1 MVLLHGLKETKSWIA
16 GLQWF
21 FFIFANIVVI
31 PITIGEAFGIEQAE
45 IVPLLRLS
53 FIVTGLVCLAQA
65 LLGHG
70 RPILEGQS
78 GLWWGIYLTLVTTT
92 AAQGMPIEV
101 LGGSLAL
108 GVIIS
113 GLITILIG
121 ITGVGPAIAKLF
133 NPGVMG
139 VFMFLLGLT
148 LIQIFLKGMLGL
160 PFGGEA
166 DQATINLP
174 VSALAIVIALFVIII
189 SIKSPARVRSYALLI
204 GIILGWIL
212 YTVIFGV
219 DASFAGKAAPFRL
232 FPFGSLTW
240 DTGVVLT
247 AVVAGLLNTSNTFGS
262 LKGTDELLN
271 KPTTNRDYM
280 TTFSFTGLA
289 TIVAGLFGLV
299 AYAPYVSSIGFLKQT
314 GIYDRLPFI
323 IGSFLFFLMGVIEPV
338 GSFFSTLPLSI
349 GSAVLF
355 VAYLQLFNSSIEFF
369 KGISFNT
376 LNVYRSAIPLFV
388 GTIIMTLPA
397 TSFESIPAFVRP
409 FMSNGLLVG
418 IILALILEN
427 MLNWNRVGAII
438 EDKQRHAE

>member
-1 MVLLHGLKETKSWIA
+1 VITLHGLKETKNWIA

-31 PITIGEAFGIEQAE
+31 PITIGEAFSLEQAE
-45 IVPLLRLS
+45 VVPLLRLS
-53 FIVTGLVCLAQA
+53 FIVTGLACLAQA
-65 LLGHG
+65 FFGHG

-108 GVIIS
+108 GIIIA
-113 GLITILIG
+113 GFITILIG
-121 ITGVGPAIAKLF
+121 ITGVGPFIAKLF

-148 LIQIFLKGMLGL
+148 LIQIFLKGMLRI
-160 PFGGEA
+160 PFGDAEEG
-166 DQATINLP
+166 ATINLP
-174 VSALAIVIALFVIII
+174 VASLAIFIALLVIII
-189 SIKSPARVRSYALLI
+189 SIKSPAKVRSYALLI

-212 YTVIFGV
+212 YTVIFGTESNL
-219 DASFAGKAAPFRL
+219 AKEAAPFTL
-232 FPFGSLTW
+232 FPLGTLTW

-247 AVVAGLLNTSNTFGS
+247 AVMAGLLNTSNTFGA
-262 LKGTDELLN
+262 LKGTDDIVG
-271 KPTTNRDYM
+271 KTTTKKDYT

-289 TIVAGLFGLV
+289 TMAAGVFGLV
-299 AYAPYVSSIGFLKQT
+299 PYAPYVSSIGFLRQT
-314 GIYDRLPFI
+314 GIFDRLPFV
-323 IGSFLFFLMGVIEPV
+323 IGSFMFFLMGVIEPV
-338 GSFFSTLPLSI
+338 GSFFSTIPLSI

-369 KGISFNT
+369 KSISFNT

-397 TSFESIPAFVRP
+397 TYFESIPAFIRP

-418 IILALILEN
+418 IIIALILEN
-427 MLNWNRVGAII
+427 MLNWDRIGT
-438 EDKQRHAE
+438 

>member
-1 MVLLHGLKETKSWIA
+1 MHGLKETQNWIA

-31 PITIGEAFGIEQAE
+31 PITIGEAFGLEQAE
-45 IVPLLRLS
+45 VVPLLRMS
-53 FIVTGLVCLAQA
+53 FIVTGLACLAQVF
-65 LLGHG
+65 LGHG

-108 GVIIS
+108 GIVIA
-113 GLITILIG
+113 GAITILIG
-121 ITGVGPAIAKLF
+121 VTGLGPIISKF
-133 NPGVMG
+133 FTPGVMG

-148 LIQIFLKGMLGL
+148 LIQIFLKGMLGI
-160 PFGGEA
+160 PFGSGADEA
-166 DQATINLP
+166 LIDIP
-174 VSALAIVIALFVIII
+174 VSTLAIFIVLLVIII
-189 SIKSPARVRSYALLI
+189 SIKSPAKIRSYALLI

-212 YTVIFGV
+212 YTIIFGAESTIPE
-219 DASFAGKAAPFRL
+219 DAAPFKL
-232 FPFGSLTW
+232 FPLGSFAW

-247 AVVAGLLNTSNTFGS
+247 AVLAGLLNTSNTFGA
-262 LKGTDELLN
+262 LKGTDELFGTV
-271 KPTTNRDYM
+271 TTKQDYM
-280 TTFSFTGLA
+280 KTFSFTGLS
-289 TIVAGLFGLV
+289 TIVAGMFGLV
-299 AYAPYVSSIGFLKQT
+299 PYAPYVSSIGFLRQT
-314 GIYDRLPFI
+314 GILERLPFI
-323 IGSFLFFLMGVIEPV
+323 IGSFMFFLMGVIEPV
-338 GSFFSTLPLSI
+338 GTFFSTLPLSI

-369 KGISFNT
+369 KNITLNT

-388 GTIIMTLPA
+388 GTIIMTFPA
-397 TSFESIPAFVRP
+397 TYFESIPAFIRP

-427 MLNWNRVGAII
+427 MLDW
-438 EDKQRHAE
+438 DKLGRYPIKKQ

>member
-1 MVLLHGLKETKSWIA
+1 MVHGLKGSQSWLA

-31 PITIGEAFGIEQAE
+31 PITIGEAFGLEQAE
-45 IVPLLRLS
+45 VVPLLRLS
-53 FIVTGLVCLAQA
+53 FIVTGLACLAQA
-65 LLGHG
+65 FFGHG

-108 GVIIS
+108 GVIIA
-113 GLITILIG
+113 GLMTIIIG
-121 ITGVGPAIAKLF
+121 VTGLGPTIAKF
-133 NPGVMG
+133 FTPGVMG

-148 LIQIFLKGMLGL
+148 LIQIFLKGMLGI
-160 PFGGEA
+160 PFGSGA
-166 DQATINLP
+166 DEATIDIP
-174 VSALAIVIALFVIII
+174 VSALAIFIVLLVIII
-189 SIKSPARVRSYALLI
+189 SIKSPAKIKSYALLI

-219 DASFAGKAAPFRL
+219 ESNIAGEAVPFSF
-232 FPFGSLTW
+232 FPLGSLTW

-247 AVVAGLLNTSNTFGS
+247 AVLAGLLNTSNTFGS
-262 LKGTDELLN
+262 LKGTDELFESE
-271 KPTTNRDYM
+271 TTNKDYM
-280 TTFSFTGLA
+280 TTFSITGLS
-289 TIVAGLFGLV
+289 TMVAGVFGLV
-299 AYAPYVSSIGFLKQT
+299 AYAPYVSSIGFLRQT
-314 GIYDRLPFI
+314 GILDRLPFI
-323 IGSFLFFLMGVIEPV
+323 IGSFMFFLMGVIGPV
-338 GSFFSTLPLSI
+338 GTFFSTLPLSI

-369 KGISFNT
+369 KNITLNT

-388 GTIIMTLPA
+388 GTIIMTFPA
-397 TSFESIPAFVRP
+397 TYFESIPAFIRP

-418 IILALILEN
+418 IIIALILEN
-427 MLNWNRVGAII
+427 MMNW
-438 EDKQRHAE
+438 DKLGTPDVKKEQSH

>member
-1 MVLLHGLKETKSWIA
+1 MVHGLKESQSWLA

-31 PITIGEAFGIEQAE
+31 PITIGEAFGLEQAE
-45 IVPLLRLS
+45 VVPLLRLS
-53 FIVTGLVCLAQA
+53 FIVTGLACLAQA
-65 LLGHG
+65 FFGHG

-108 GVIIS
+108 GVIIA
-113 GLITILIG
+113 GLMTIIIG
-121 ITGVGPAIAKLF
+121 VTGLGPTIAKF
-133 NPGVMG
+133 FTPGVMG

-148 LIQIFLKGMLGL
+148 LIQIFLKGMLGI
-160 PFGGEA
+160 PFGSGA
-166 DQATINLP
+166 DEATINIP
-174 VSALAIVIALFVIII
+174 VSALAIFIVLLVIVI
-189 SIKSPARVRSYALLI
+189 SIKSPAKIKSYALLI

-219 DASFAGKAAPFRL
+219 ESNIAGEAAPFSF
-232 FPFGSLTW
+232 FPLGSLTW

-247 AVVAGLLNTSNTFGS
+247 AVLAGLLNTSNTFGS
-262 LKGTDELLN
+262 LKGTDELFESA
-271 KPTTNRDYM
+271 TTNKDYM
-280 TTFSFTGLA
+280 TTFSITGLS
-289 TIVAGLFGLV
+289 TMVAGVFGLV
-299 AYAPYVSSIGFLKQT
+299 AYAPYVSSIGFLRQT
-314 GIYDRLPFI
+314 GILDRLPFI
-323 IGSFLFFLMGVIEPV
+323 IGSFMFFLMGVIEPV
-338 GSFFSTLPLSI
+338 GTFFSTLPLSI

-369 KGISFNT
+369 KNITLNT

-388 GTIIMTLPA
+388 GTIIMTFPA
-397 TSFESIPAFVRP
+397 TYFESIPAFIRP

-418 IILALILEN
+418 IIIALILEN
-427 MLNWNRVGAII
+427 MMNW
-438 EDKQRHAE
+438 DKLGTPDVKKEQSH

>member
-1 MVLLHGLKETKSWIA
+1 MMLLHGIKETKNWVA

-31 PITIGEAFGIEQAE
+31 PITIGEAFGLEQTE

-53 FIVTGLVCLAQA
+53 FIVTGLACLAQVF
-65 LLGHG
+65 LGHK

-108 GVIIS
+108 GVVIS
-113 GLITILIG
+113 GIITILIG
-121 ITGVGPAIAKLF
+121 ITNLGPMIANLF

-148 LIQIFLKGMLGL
+148 LIQIFLKGMLGI
-160 PFGGEA
+160 PFGSAEE
-166 DQATINLP
+166 QATINLP
-174 VSALAIVIALFVIII
+174 VAGLAIFIALLVIII
-189 SIKSPARVRSYALLI
+189 SIKSPAKVRSYALLI

-219 DASFAGKAAPFRL
+219 DSSFAGEAAPFQL

-247 AVVAGLLNTSNTFGS
+247 AVMAGLLNTSNTFGA
-262 LKGTDELLN
+262 LKGTDELVQ
-271 KPTTNRDYM
+271 KTTTKRDYK

-289 TIVAGLFGLV
+289 TIAAGVFGLV
-299 AYAPYVSSIGFLKQT
+299 AYAPYVSSIGFLRQT
-314 GIYDRLPFI
+314 EIYDRLPFI
-323 IGSFLFFLMGVIEPV
+323 IGSLMFFMMGVIEPV

-355 VAYLQLFNSSIEFF
+355 VAYLQLFNSSIDFL
-369 KGISFNT
+369 KGVSFNT
-376 LNVYRSAIPLFV
+376 LNVYRTAIPLFV
-388 GTIIMTLPA
+388 GTVIMTLPA
-397 TSFESIPAFVRP
+397 TYFESIPAFVRP

-427 MLNWNRVGAII
+427 MLNWDRVGATIK
-438 EDKQRHAE
+438 ERQ